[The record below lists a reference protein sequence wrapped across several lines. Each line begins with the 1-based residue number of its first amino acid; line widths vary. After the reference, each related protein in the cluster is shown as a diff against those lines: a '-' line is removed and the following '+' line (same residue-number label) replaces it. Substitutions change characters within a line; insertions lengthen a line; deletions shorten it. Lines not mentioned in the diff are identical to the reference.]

1 MYTDI
6 AHWNRVRARVMKRGE
21 STRSVAA
28 TEGISRN
35 TVRKMLRFEQPP
47 GYRRTAAN
55 SLKSGAR
62 SRSSGPWK
70 DVAGVVRSLPSRE
83 AAGFLSSLFRTL
95 HSDGSCEAAEQ
106 RLRTWGFGAKPVDH
120 AEQSRLRWMR
130 FMYDIERGCAP
141 VAAGLDPEQCER
153 LMRRLLPE
161 SANQRHKALSILAH
175 ASGISAREIA
185 RHLGASRNGVR
196 SYLRDFEAGGVDTL
210 FNRKQRARISLS
222 AVAKKSRG
230 RPKLRHD
237 AIHRVE
243 WRRYPTSKLP
253 SDVPL

>member
-21 STRSVAA
+21 SARSVAA

-55 SLKSGAR
+55 SLMSAAR
-62 SRSSGPWK
+62 SRSSPPWK
-70 DVAGVVRSLPSRE
+70 DVAGVVRLLPAQA

-95 HSDGSCEAAEQ
+95 HSDVSGEAAEQ

-141 VAAGLDPEQCER
+141 VAAGLDPEQRET

-185 RHLGASRNGVR
+185 HHLGASRNGVR

-210 FNRKQRARISLS
+210 FNRKQRARMTEQH
-222 AVAKKSRG
+222 G
-230 RPKLRHD
+230 
-237 AIHRVE
+237 
-243 WRRYPTSKLP
+243 PTGCGFCAAA
-253 SDVPL
+253 